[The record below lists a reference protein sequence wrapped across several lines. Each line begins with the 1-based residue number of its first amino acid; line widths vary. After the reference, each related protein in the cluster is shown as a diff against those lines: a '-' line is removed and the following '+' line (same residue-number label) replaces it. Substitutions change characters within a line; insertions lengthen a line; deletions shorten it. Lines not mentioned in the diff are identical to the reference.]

1 MQQSEEE
8 TLITQD
14 KTKKLTT
21 TAVMT
26 ALVFVV
32 TLLIYIPVPAVK
44 GAYFNIGDVI
54 IYSLSFILGGPY
66 AVFAAAVGS
75 ALADLTLGSV
85 IYIPA
90 TLIIK
95 GCMALIVGVL
105 TLKNISFG
113 RYVIA
118 CVFAGLVMAFGY
130 CAYEFFVIGGWAA
143 AAATFIP
150 NMIQAACGVAIAAAL
165 FHPMRSLRNRF
176 ALRPKLS

>member
-1 MQQSEEE
+1 M
-8 TLITQD
+8 QD

-54 IYSLSFILGGPY
+54 IYCLSFILGGPY

-90 TLIIK
+90 TLVIK

-105 TLKNISFG
+105 TLRSVSFG
-113 RYVIA
+113 RYLFA
-118 CVFAGLVMAFGY
+118 CVFGY
-130 CAYEFFVIGGWAA
+130 CTYEFFVIGGWAA

-150 NMIQAACGVAIAAAL
+150 NMIQAGCGIAIAAAL
-165 FHPMRSLRNRF
+165 YHPMRSLRSRF
-176 ALRPKLS
+176 ALRPKLSC

>member
-1 MQQSEEE
+1 MVA
-8 TLITQD
+8 QD

-54 IYSLSFILGGPY
+54 IYCLSFILGGPY

-90 TLIIK
+90 TLVIK

-113 RYVIA
+113 RYLLA
-118 CVFAGLVMAFGY
+118 CVVAGLVMAFGY
-130 CAYEFFVIGGWAA
+130 CTYEFFAIGGWAA

-150 NMIQAACGVAIAAAL
+150 NMIQAGCGVAIAAAL
-165 FHPMRSLRNRF
+165 YHPMRSLRNRF